1 MARTVDE
8 KLRYHGEQPK
18 KTPFSHGY
26 NHGVKLYRS
35 YPNADKV
42 ERKRIRSEIDHE
54 NRNARNGKGASREFS
69 KGFMCAVRDA
79 ANERKAKQ
87 KNK

>member
-8 KLRYHGEQPK
+8 KLEYCREK
-18 KTPFSHGY
+18 KTPFSYGY

-35 YPNADKV
+35 YPNASKA
-42 ERKRIRSEIDHE
+42 ERKRILSEIDGE
-54 NRNARNGKGASREFS
+54 KQNARNAKTASREFS
-69 KGFMCAVRDA
+69 KGFMCGVRDA